1 MGKTHK
7 KYITYLNVFAALS
20 VVMLHNNG
28 IVHQHPMGK
37 TWYTAIF
44 LETLFY
50 CAVPLFF
57 MITGT
62 TLIDYK
68 KRYNTKEFLT
78 KRIKKT
84 VIPFLFW
91 SFFGIAYICLKNMSL
106 DILSSGISSM
116 ISNIFNTSY
125 ISIYWFFPVLFGVYL
140 CIPILSEIVNK
151 QKTFKYMIIVEL
163 VFMSMLPFICNLLS
177 IQYNY
182 ELVPK
187 LVYGYIIY
195 VILGYYIDNKEIS
208 KKKRTLIYILGF
220 LGFLSNFI
228 GTAVL
233 TGAGGGRYKYFI

>member
-1 MGKTHK
+1 MK
-7 KYITYLNVFAALS
+7 KIYITFLNVFAALS

-28 IVHQHPMGK
+28 IVHQHPTGR
-37 TWYTAIF
+37 TWYSAIF

-68 KRYNTKEFLT
+68 KRYNTKEFLI

-91 SFFGIAYICLKNMSL
+91 SFFGIAYLCVKNNTL
-106 DILSSGISSM
+106 DIFDGGISSI

-125 ISIYWFFPVLFGVYL
+125 IFIYWFFPVLFGVYL
-140 CIPILSEIVNK
+140 CIPILSEIDNK

-163 VFMSMLPFICNLLS
+163 IFISVLPFICNLLS

-195 VILGYYIDNKEIS
+195 VVLGYYIDNKEIS

-228 GTAVL
+228 GTAIL
-233 TGAGGGRYKYFI
+233 TGAGGRYKHFI

>member
-1 MGKTHK
+1 M
-7 KYITYLNVFAALS
+7 YITYLNVFAAFS
-20 VVMLHNNG
+20 VVVLHNNG
-28 IVHQHPMGK
+28 IVHRHPTGR
-37 TWYTAIF
+37 TWYSAIF

-68 KRYNTKEFLT
+68 KRYNTQEFLS

-84 VIPFLFW
+84 LIPFLFW
-91 SFFGIAYICLKNMSL
+91 SFFGICYLCVKNKSF
-106 DILSSGISSM
+106 DIFENDIFSVISD
-116 ISNIFNTSY
+116 IFNTSY
-125 ISIYWFFPVLFGVYL
+125 IDIYWFFPTLFGVYF
-140 CIPILSEIVNK
+140 CIPILSEINNK
-151 QKTFKYMIIVEL
+151 TKVFKYMIIIEL
-163 VFMSMLPFICNLLS
+163 INMSILPFICNLIS

-187 LVYGYIIY
+187 FVYGYIIY
-195 VILGYYIDNKEIS
+195 IVLGYYIDNKEIS
-208 KKKRTLIYILGF
+208 KKERKLIYSLGL

-233 TGAGGGRYKYFI
+233 TGEGGYKYFI